1 ERGTDDVADLAGA
14 GGDVLEGAPAAGE
27 QGEAAFALA
36 AQRPLDGVAGA
47 SADVE
52 FPAAGR
58 LFHRNVHADARAV
71 ISQVGQGGQAGGG
84 GVVEG
89 GQGVDTGG
97 GEVMHRARLHLG
109 DPQREPAWGGHG

>member
-1 ERGTDDVADLAGA
+1 MGEDERGTDDVADLAGA

-58 LFHRNVHADARAV
+58 VFHRSVHADARAV
-71 ISQVGQGGQAGGG
+71 ISRVRQGGHVAGGG
-84 GVVEG
+84 GVEG

-97 GEVMHRARLHLG
+97 GEAMTRVKLRLG
-109 DPQREPAWGGHG
+109 